1 MATRQTDPQQIFAA
15 AVQAH
20 EQGRLAQAEAGY
32 RAVLRQFPRAIEP
45 NHFLG
50 LLRHQQ
56 GRHREALKLVRKAH
70 ELAPREATILYNLG
84 VIQQASMQAEE
95 AIASYQEALRL
106 NPAHAMCHNNI
117 GTALESLA
125 RFDEACEHYDE
136 ALRIDPDC
144 FEALNNRGNY
154 LKGKGLITEAMSC
167 FQRACEIRPDFVDA
181 LVNWAGA
188 HQQRGDIEQAH
199 TLLDKAISLA
209 PDDAKARSNF
219 LMNLNYTWWLD
230 KHEVLALHRRH
241 GPRAQPASVPAPVH
255 RTGRLRI
262 GYVSADLRTHSVAY
276 FMRALLKHHDATQFE
291 IHVYSNCRA
300 EDRTSEQLRS
310 LCPHWH
316 NISRMDDH
324 EALQQIRKHGIDIL
338 VDLSGHTADNRQG
351 LFALRAAPVQVTYL
365 GYPNTTGN
373 AAMDYRLV
381 DTWTDPDPSEDEHHC
396 ERLMRLD
403 SGFLCYQ
410 PPDEAPEILPTT
422 EPEDDTIR
430 LACFNN
436 PAKLSTPLL
445 NCWSRLLA
453 ALPSARLALKA
464 RAFADPQSRHHLL
477 QRFARLG
484 LDPRRIDLLPHTP
497 DTRSHLACYQ
507 AVDIALDTF
516 PYNGTTTTCEA
527 LWMGVPVITLA
538 GDRHAART
546 GVSLLHNA
554 GLDEFIALDEESYIA
569 KVVALA
575 NDGEQR
581 RHLRQTLRARLR
593 AARLMDGKA
602 VTQAVEQH
610 YRRMAGRDGG
620 IQPEE

>member
-1 MATRQTDPQQIFAA
+1 MATRQTDLQQIFAA

-20 EQGRLAQAEAGY
+20 EQGHLEQAETGY

-70 ELAPREATILYNLG
+70 ELAPGEATILYNLG
-84 VIQQASMQAEE
+84 VIQQALMQPEA
-95 AIASYQEALRL
+95 AIASYQAALRIAP
-106 NPAHAMCHNNI
+106 NHAMCHNNI
-117 GTALESLA
+117 GTALEALA

-154 LKGKGLITEAMSC
+154 LKSKGLISEAIRC
-167 FQRACEIRPDFVDA
+167 FQRACEIQPDFVDA
-181 LVNWAGA
+181 HINWAAA

-199 TLLDKAISLA
+199 ALLDKALSLA
-209 PDDAKARSNF
+209 PDNAKLRSNF
-219 LMNLNYTWWLD
+219 LMNLNYAWWLD

-241 GPRAQPASVPAPVH
+241 GPRAHPVDAPPPAPAS
-255 RTGRLRI
+255 GRLRI
-262 GYVSADLRTHSVAY
+262 GYVSADLRAHSVAY
-276 FMRALLKHHDATQFE
+276 FMRALLSHHDSGQFE

-300 EDRTSEQLRS
+300 EDRTSEQLRN
-310 LCPHWH
+310 LCPQWH

-324 EALQQIRKHGIDIL
+324 QALQQIRKDGIDIL

-351 LFALRAAPVQVTYL
+351 LFALRAAPVQVSYL

-373 AAMDYRLV
+373 PAMDYRLV
-381 DTWTDPDPSEDEHHC
+381 DAWTDPEPGEDRHHC
-396 ERLMRLD
+396 ETLIRLD
-403 SGFLCYQ
+403 SGFLCYH
-410 PPDEAPEILPTT
+410 PPDEAPQALPVTDAQ
-422 EPEDDTIR
+422 DDAIR
-430 LACFNN
+430 LGCFNN
-436 PAKLSTPLL
+436 PAKLSAPLL

-453 ALPSARLALKA
+453 ALPPARLVLKA
-464 RAFADPQSRHHLL
+464 RAFADPQSQRHLL
-477 QRFARLG
+477 QRFARQG
-484 LDPRRIDLLPHTP
+484 LDPRRIELLPHTP
-497 DTRSHLACYQ
+497 DTQSHLACYQ
-507 AVDIALDTF
+507 AIDIALDTF

-554 GLDEFIALDEESYIA
+554 GLDEFIATDEESYIA
-569 KVVALA
+569 KALA
-575 NDGEQR
+575 LAADGEKR
-581 RHLRQTLRARLR
+581 RQLRQTLRNRLR
-593 AARLMDGKA
+593 ASRLMDGKA
-602 VTQAVEQH
+602 LARAVEQQ
-610 YRRMAGRDGG
+610 YRKMALRAGK
-620 IQPEE
+620 P